1 MNLLLYNGDWF
12 MRVFGDKYRVLR
24 KSHPDSIWYVNET
37 QTKGFS
43 FEQWREAYVKDFK
56 VNTAEVI
63 FNGILDSRPIKI
75 TLNQLF
81 DLGSK
86 HAHFGESIRSI
97 AMKCAYTGTDPKEEY
112 VKLIELSATV
122 GTKWLLQYI

>member
-1 MNLLLYNGDWF
+1 

-24 KSHPDSIWYVNET
+24 KPHPDSIWYVNEA
-37 QTKGFS
+37 QSKGFG
-43 FEQWREAYVKDFK
+43 FDQWREAYVKDFK
-56 VNTAEVI
+56 INTAEVI
-63 FNGILDSRPIKI
+63 YNGILDSRPIKI

-86 HAHFGESIRSI
+86 HAHFGESIRAI
-97 AMKCAYTGTDPKEEY
+97 AMKCAYTGTDPKEGY
-112 VKLIELSATV
+112 VKLIELNASA